1 MSVWSS
7 IPSLSALRA
16 FETVARTGS
25 FSAAG
30 RDLNVTHAAIAQH
43 VRALEEEF
51 QTTFLE
57 REGRGMALTPAGRL
71 LADHLERGFGEIAR
85 GVEALRTYG
94 ATQPL
99 TVTVTPS
106 FAANWLIPRMSD
118 FWQSYPEITVQLVP
132 AIEVID
138 LKRDNI
144 DLALRYGAGD
154 WPDVQSTLLTG
165 GDFWVVC
172 HPDLFPVGLP
182 KNLSDTSHCHW
193 VLEPFM
199 QERKR
204 LLEDAG
210 VTMDEANITLLR
222 TNELVLS
229 ATHAGLGL
237 SVHPKS
243 LVERDVAAGRL
254 LKIHALCQPPLGYY
268 MVTRTGNQSPALTT
282 FMQWLRKTA
291 KET

>member
-1 MSVWSS
+1 MLLWSS
-7 IPSLSALRA
+7 IPSLAALRA

-51 QTTFLE
+51 QTTLLS
-57 REGRGMALTPAGRL
+57 REGRGMTLTPAGQV
-71 LADHLERGFGEIAR
+71 LADHLQRGFGEIAT

-118 FWQSYPEITVQLVP
+118 FWQNYPEITVQLVP
-132 AIEVID
+132 AIEVMD

-154 WPDVQSTLLTG
+154 WPDVQSSLLTG

-172 HPDLFPVGLP
+172 HPDLFPDGAPEDLR
-182 KNLSDTSHCHW
+182 DTSYCHW
-193 VLEPFM
+193 ILEPFM
-199 QERKR
+199 RERKR
-204 LLEDAG
+204 LLEDSG
-210 VTMDEANITLLR
+210 VTMAEGNITELR

-254 LKIHALCQPPLGYY
+254 LKIHALSQPPLGYY
-268 MVTRTGNQSPALTT
+268 MVTRAGNQSPALAT
-282 FMQWLRKTA
+282 FMRWLRKTA
-291 KET
+291 KES